1 MNKFLPKF
9 RNNHKVRN
17 KFKKPSSRHLGF
29 KIFLII
35 GVLSAFLL
43 WYEFR
48 NSSLQSWF
56 LTHYAEKLFYELNE
70 GPSEAIVYPS
80 SGPFNVSRGYTRIP
94 DFRNRLLTEG
104 FEIAQQTRFSDR
116 LLELTRFGVTPP
128 YREDPIVGLEI
139 SELSGATIYDTKQGR
154 QIFQSYRDIPAL
166 IVDSLSFIE
175 DRELINPEALQSNP
189 VVNWPRFYKA
199 ALLYGMG
206 KLGFPVRVEGGS
218 TLATQLEKFRYS
230 AGGRTGSV
238 TDKLKQITAASL
250 RVYIEGADTRE
261 ARQEIILDYLN
272 TVPLAGAPGY
282 GEIYGLAKGLEVWF
296 GLNLGDVSG
305 ILMSQNTDQATAEVY
320 KKVLLLLAA
329 VRAPSFYL
337 VQDFDA
343 LEQRVNSYVRLMAQ
357 HGVLPWPFARLVLDT
372 RVKLKP
378 SRYMPTLLEYT
389 SRKAINTVRSNLAGT
404 LGVPQY
410 YDLDRLNMKVESTL
424 DSELTSK
431 VGKFLYQ
438 MKDPDFVRKNGFI
451 GPRMLESGDPADVIY
466 SFVLYE
472 STPYGNELRIHADSH
487 EQPFDIN
494 SDMKL
499 DLGSTAKLRTL
510 VHYLDVVYSL
520 YQEVDGLTVKELK
533 ELNSQKLDPITLWT
547 VEELIRLPNQ
557 SVDQFL
563 DAALERTYSANPGE
577 QFFTGGG
584 MHSFGNF
591 NKDDNRRRLT
601 VREATI
607 HSTNLVYIRL
617 MRDLVRF
624 HSARLPYDAKAL
636 LDEPKYPQRREF
648 LVESAHHE
656 AKLFLLKYHRR
667 YHGLPEHEIVAHF
680 LNKRV
685 ESPNH
690 LAMVFFAWHPDG
702 DGYDFAKWLESFAV
716 RLDAKQIAD
725 LVDKYKLPEHS
736 LADYAYLL
744 RKHPMEVWAAG
755 KIASEPEISQA
766 ELVEAGLPVADQSY
780 TWLFR
785 SKRNSG
791 AQRRHLRIKI
801 ERDAFA
807 RMTKYWKRLGYP
819 FEQLVAS
826 YATAIG
832 SSSDRPAALAELMS
846 ILVNDG
852 VRRPEVII
860 KRLVIGKN
868 TPYHTDFRRI
878 ELPGE
883 RVLAPVVAKKA
894 RDLLALVV
902 ERGTARRVSGVYKY
916 SDGAPIPVGGKTG
929 SGDNRIKKFGRGG
942 YLISSIAVNRTA
954 TFVFYLGDRFFGALT
969 AFVAGKKAG
978 NYTFTSALPVT
989 MLNRLAPLINPSLKR
1004 PAEASVPE
1012 LANL

>member
-1 MNKFLPKF
+1 M
-9 RNNHKVRN
+9 
-17 KFKKPSSRHLGF
+17 
-29 KIFLII
+29 KIFLFLA
-35 GVLSAFLL
+35 VLSAFLL

-48 NSSLQSWF
+48 ISALQSWF
-56 LTHYAEKLFYELNE
+56 LTQYAEKLSYELYD
-70 GPSEAIVYPS
+70 GPSEAIVFPS
-80 SGPFNVSRGYTRIP
+80 AGPFNVSRGYTRIP
-94 DFRNRLLTEG
+94 DFQDRLLTEG
-104 FEIAQQTRFSDR
+104 YEVAQQSRFSDR
-116 LLELTRFGVTPP
+116 LLELTRLGVAPP
-128 YREDPIVGLEI
+128 YREDPVVGLEI
-139 SELSGATIYDTKQGR
+139 RENLGATVYDSKQGR
-154 QIFQSYRDIPAL
+154 QVFQSYRDIPPL

-218 TLATQLEKFRYS
+218 TLATQLEKYRYS
-230 AGGRTGSV
+230 DGGRTGSV
-238 TDKLKQITAASL
+238 ADKLKQITGASL
-250 RVYIEGADTRE
+250 KVYIEGADTRE

-296 GLNLGDVSG
+296 GLNLGEVSG
-305 ILMSQNTDQATAEVY
+305 VLMAQNTDQATAEVY

-357 HGVLPWPFARLVLDT
+357 HRVLSWPFARLVLDT
-372 RVKLKP
+372 QVRLKP
-378 SRYMPTLLEYT
+378 SRYAPSLPEYT
-389 SRKAINTVRSNLAGT
+389 TRKAIDTVRSNLAGT

-424 DSELTSK
+424 ESELQTK

-438 MKDPDFVRKNGFI
+438 MKDPDFVRNHGFV
-451 GPRMLESGDPADVIY
+451 GPRMLESGDPADVTY

-472 STPYGNELRIHADSH
+472 STPYGNELRVHADSH
-487 EQPFDIN
+487 DQPFDIN

-510 VHYLDVVYSL
+510 VHYLDVIHSL
-520 YQEVDGLTVKELK
+520 FQEYGRLPVKEL
-533 ELNSQKLDPITLWT
+533 QGVDRRRLDPITLWT
-547 VEELIRLPNQ
+547 VEELIRAPDQ

-591 NKDDNRRRLT
+591 NKDDNRRKLT

-636 LDEPKYPQRREF
+636 LEDSKYPQRREF
-648 LVESAHHE
+648 LIESAHYE
-656 AKLFLLKYHRR
+656 ARLLLSKYHRKYR
-667 YHGLPEHEIVAHF
+667 GLPEREIVTHF

-685 ESPNH
+685 ESPSH
-690 LAMVFFAWHPDG
+690 LAMAYFAWHSEG
-702 DGYDFAKWLESFAV
+702 DGYDFTKWLGAFPV
-716 RLDAKQIAD
+716 RLNAEQIAD
-725 LVDKYKLPEHS
+725 LVDKYKRPEYTLS
-736 LADYAYLL
+736 DYAYLL
-744 RKHPMEVWAAG
+744 RKHPMEIWAAG
-755 KIASEPEISQA
+755 KIAREPEISQA
-766 ELVEAGLPVADQSY
+766 ELIDAGIPVADESY
-780 TWLFR
+780 SWLLR
-785 SKRNSG
+785 SKRNTG

-846 ILVNDG
+846 ILVNNG
-852 VRRPEVII
+852 VRLPEVII
-860 KRLVIGKN
+860 KRMVIGKN

-883 RVLAPVVAKKA
+883 RVLAPVVAKKV

-929 SGDNRIKKFGRGG
+929 SGDNRVKKFGRGG
-942 YLISSIAVNRTA
+942 YLISSTPVNRTA

-978 NYTFTSALPVT
+978 NYTFTSALPVS
-989 MLNRLAPLINPSLKR
+989 MLSKLAPLINPSLKR
-1004 PAEASVPE
+1004 PADTRVQE